1 MKPTYRGQYKL
12 EDLIFLINK
21 PLIGKKGANYQKL
34 LKDWRLIV
42 GDDIART
49 TVPTKIISR
58 KKQNSIINTLY
69 IAANN
74 SAVIAE
80 LVYHMGVII
89 EQINFYFGYEYIN
102 QLKFAQAVF
111 EVEPVTIKNE
121 SKISKEA
128 NKKLTNI
135 LESYKEEDQIKHLL
149 KELGTNILK
158 RS

>member
-1 MKPTYRGQYKL
+1 MKVPYRGQYKL

-21 PLIGKKGANYQKL
+21 PLIGKKGVNYQKL

-58 KKQNSIINTLY
+58 KKQNSTINILY

-74 SAVIAE
+74 SAIIAE
-80 LVYHMGVII
+80 LVYHMGVIT

-102 QLKFAQAVF
+102 QLKFVQAVF

-128 NKKLTNI
+128 SNKLTNI
-135 LESYKEEDQIKHLL
+135 LESYKEEDQIKYLL